1 MKIKRVERVAIAV
14 EDLDAARVFFERVL
28 GAEFLAI
35 EDVADQGFRYQPFR
49 IADFTME
56 LLCPYREDSVIAK
69 FLRRRGQGVHH
80 VSFEV
85 EDLDQAVAS
94 LTAHEVTVAHRI
106 DYPPEIVF
114 EEHHWREAFV
124 HPRDAFG
131 VLLHLCE
138 KRPRI

>member
-14 EDLDAARVFFERVL
+14 IDLDAAREFFERVL

-49 IADFTME
+49 VAGFTLE
-56 LLCPYREDSVIAK
+56 LLCPYRDDSVIAR
-69 FLRRRGQGVHH
+69 FLDRRGPGVHH

-85 EDLDQAVAS
+85 EDLDHAVAS
-94 LTAHEVTVAHRI
+94 LAAEGIVVAGRI
-106 DYPPEIVF
+106 DYPPEVIF
-114 EEHHWREAFV
+114 EGHHWREAFV

-138 KRPRI
+138 KRPQS